1 MISWLYI
8 SSINN
13 ILFVLYETNNN
24 YIKDTVGSIHNLVYS
39 KMIEF
44 VFVLFIL
51 GYMLASYSVNNYN
64 RNMIFY
70 GILYGF
76 LKACHDLTYSY
87 QRESKNYNIEKI
99 NIITITSVES
109 LMGIFN
115 YNANLL
121 VSSYIIA
128 VGSMLIDTAN
138 INCWYKNLRYFNS
151 QNNILISN
159 DLEAPLLENT
169 NTYSH
174 DEPYERRFYFDKY
187 IIINIFSANLGD
199 YIIKSRV
206 KKETIICDI
215 IIFYTSSLSVSIVF
229 IVIYLKKYLKREL
242 FYDLEVYNRR
252 EFLMRYF
259 LVSFINTINAIS
271 YFIGI
276 VIAPSITYIKA
287 ISQSWGLILLE
298 CISCHNNITNLND
311 LNFLGSLVIIYS
323 MIIFYLTCYYQN

>member
-24 YIKDTVGSIHNLVYS
+24 YIKNTVGSIHNLVYS

-64 RNMIFY
+64 RNMVFY

-76 LKACHDLTYSY
+76 LKSCYDLTYCY
-87 QRESKNYNIEKI
+87 QRESKNYNVEKI
-99 NIITITSVES
+99 NIITIAPIES
-109 LMGIFN
+109 LIGAFN

-128 VGSMLIDTAN
+128 FGSMLIDTAN
-138 INCWYKNLRYFNS
+138 INTWYQNLRYFNS
-151 QNNILISN
+151 ETDNFISN

-169 NTYSH
+169 NTYR
-174 DEPYERRFYFDKY
+174 DEEPYERRFYFDKY

-199 YIIKSRV
+199 YIIKSRI

-252 EFLMRYF
+252 EFLIRYF
-259 LVSFINTINAIS
+259 LVSFINTINTIS

-323 MIIFYLTCYYQN
+323 IIIFYLTCYYQN

>member
-24 YIKDTVGSIHNLVYS
+24 YIKNTVGSIHNLVYS

-51 GYMLASYSVNNYN
+51 GYMLASYSINNYSEN
-64 RNMIFY
+64 IIFY
-70 GILYGF
+70 GLLHGIL
-76 LKACHDLTYSY
+76 KSCHDLTYCY

-99 NIITITSVES
+99 NIVTIAPIES
-109 LMGIFN
+109 LMGPFN

-128 VGSMLIDTAN
+128 VGSMLIDTSN
-138 INCWYKNLRYFNS
+138 INTWYKNLRYFNS
-151 QNNILISN
+151 ETNIFTSN

-169 NTYSH
+169 NPCIH
-174 DEPYERRFYFDKY
+174 NEPYERRFYFDKY
-187 IIINIFSANLGD
+187 ILINIFSANLGD
-199 YIIKSRV
+199 YIIRSGV

-215 IIFYTSSLSVSIVF
+215 IIFNGCSLSVSIVL

-242 FYDLEVYNRR
+242 FYDLEVYNKR

-259 LVSFINTINAIS
+259 FVSFINTFNVIS

-311 LNFLGSLVIIYS
+311 LNFLGTLVIIYS
-323 MIIFYLTCYYQN
+323 TIIFYLTCYYQN